1 MPSDLVDKLSLT
13 PGMMRLLEAAVRAR
27 LNIISDVLQKIP
39 YKQPARKK
47 VTLPKRQKPDGYKEP
62 DYPFKYV
69 AERF

>member
-1 MPSDLVDKLSLT
+1 MFEATDTGIASWRVANSNDK
-13 PGMMRLLEAAVRAR
+13 RRVR
-27 LNIISDVLQKIP
+27 LNIISDVLSRIP
-39 YKQPARKK
+39 YETIPRKK